1 MTVFPPV
8 AITTQDPQF
17 PGIHFLGTPWKETVT
32 SEGQEISWDSIG
44 VAFSIPPGAVPEEEP
59 LQLTVRP
66 CLTGPF
72 QPPDQYQ
79 LTSPSY
85 QVSSSAKFT
94 RDIEVVVYHSV
105 NLRTDDDCKR
115 MKFLSVP
122 STPTCDGSQPQY
134 KYEVLRGGVF
144 RKDESFGTIKLQQL
158 SGLAIGTTGPKLPG
172 KRSDT

>member
-1 MTVFPPV
+1 M

-32 SEGQEISWDSIG
+32 SEGQEISWDRIG
-44 VAFSIPPGAVPEEEP
+44 VAFSIPPGAVSEEEP
-59 LQLTVRP
+59 LQLTVRL

-105 NLRTDDDCKR
+105 NLRNDDDCKR
-115 MKFLSVP
+115 MSFLSAP
-122 STPTCDGSQPQY
+122 STPTYDGSQPHY

-144 RKDESFGTIKLQQL
+144 RKYESFGTIKVRQT
-158 SGLAIGTTGPKLPG
+158 SDLAIGTTGRKLPG
-172 KRSDT
+172 KLSDT